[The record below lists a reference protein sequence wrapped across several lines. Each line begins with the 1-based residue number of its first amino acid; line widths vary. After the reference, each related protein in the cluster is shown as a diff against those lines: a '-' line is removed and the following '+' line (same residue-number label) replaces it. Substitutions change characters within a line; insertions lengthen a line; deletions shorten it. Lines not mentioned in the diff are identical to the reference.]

1 MDKVPGLLDSPSYLS
16 ALARTGPSAF
26 ILPPSGPRD
35 PAEKA
40 VERLGEQIAE
50 FESSLT
56 PEEEVGAIM
65 IGAPGGLVFHM
76 TRVYAINM
84 DLLGFEGLN
93 EHRKPLRLVQHI
105 TQLSILL
112 TALPKLDANP
122 RRIGFDLSKPKDD
135 PAASEPKE

>member
-1 MDKVPGLLDSPSYLS
+1 MVKVRDLLDTRSHLSSLDEHTEPS
-16 ALARTGPSAF
+16 TF
-26 ILPPSGPRD
+26 IFAPEVRD

-56 PEEEVGAIM
+56 PEEEVGAIL

-93 EHRKPLRLVQHI
+93 EHRKPLRLVQHV

-122 RRIGFDLSKPKDD
+122 RRIGFDLSKATAN
-135 PAASEPKE
+135 PAALQPEA